1 MDDYVV
7 DKGPVPDDQIKL
19 VTGQIV
25 FEEEQNKANIIC
37 NWILLDINK
46 INPLFSFMLFN
57 SIQFN
62 QIDLFYNNYSC
73 GR

>member
-37 NWILLDINK
+37 NWILFGINK

-57 SIQFN
+57 WIQSNWFVL
-62 QIDLFYNNYSC
+62 QQL
-73 GR
+73 

>member
-37 NWILLDINK
+37 N
-46 INPLFSFMLFN
+46 
-57 SIQFN
+57 
-62 QIDLFYNNYSC
+62 
-73 GR
+73 